1 MRHHEVLFLHVS
13 DSFAMTAMGHGRA
26 SESLIYRADP
36 KKKKPKKQISQLE
49 ACIQAI
55 IR

>member
-36 KKKKPKKQISQLE
+36 KKRKKQKTKFHNLKH
-49 ACIQAI
+49 AFKPL
-55 IR
+55 